1 MKEGRREEGYFSIN
15 IKEVNV
21 MLTKKN
27 IIVNDL
33 WNKLDDLYKKI
44 KTLESFSKDI
54 EELKELLL
62 LLKNL
67 KN

>member
-1 MKEGRREEGYFSIN
+1 
-15 IKEVNV
+15 

-44 KTLESFSKDI
+44 KTLGNFSEDVK
-54 EELKELLL
+54 ELKELLL
-62 LLKNL
+62 LLKES
-67 KN
+67 K

>member
-15 IKEVNV
+15 IKEVFV

-44 KTLESFSKDI
+44 KTLGNFSEDVK
-54 EELKELLL
+54 ELKELLL
-62 LLKNL
+62 LLKES
-67 KN
+67 K

>member
-1 MKEGRREEGYFSIN
+1 
-15 IKEVNV
+15 

-54 EELKELLL
+54 EELTEQLIRYKLRIISLNKCFAEKQKEV
-62 LLKNL
+62 KNG
-67 KN
+67 